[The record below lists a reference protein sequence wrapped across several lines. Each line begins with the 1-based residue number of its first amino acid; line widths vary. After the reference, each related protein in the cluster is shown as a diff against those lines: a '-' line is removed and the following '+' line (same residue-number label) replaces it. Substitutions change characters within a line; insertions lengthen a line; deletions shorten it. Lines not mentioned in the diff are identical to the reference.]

1 MLRETLTK
9 DPTRH
14 IEQVVVDFEEGTC
27 LSQVE
32 QAWRGTVAA
41 TEALRGRFEIHDGE
55 ALGFRSGEGEVQWR
69 TLSEEPQDWD
79 RWLEEDRRTP
89 LPLAEVVPW
98 RVTCWEQSRRWVWT
112 FHHALLD
119 GRSITSV
126 VQSFLKRLTGGDPG
140 PLALPERIKP
150 DENAVAEA
158 ITFHRAQAAEAEP
171 MLAEFPDDLK
181 TPARVRQELGAAMA
195 FRLEQAAERL
205 QVTAPTLLAWAWGQA
220 LAATAGADCAA
231 IGQVRSGAPQA
242 SCAGFSMH
250 TVPLVIPRA
259 REGSLADHVCALR
272 AKLLAMRRIE
282 HVPVEVLPDLFPSF
296 PGNPWPGGVLMVETG
311 TLHQR
316 AGDFPQVRHIRLH
329 ESGGGGLLAS
339 AYLRPELLLEV
350 ETDGVSIGPFGAQ
363 SLLDH
368 WARIVSRLADGAE
381 ETDDAATL
389 TQIPT
394 AGEGQHCW
402 EDGGTPVAETSIPQL
417 WASSVSRFGGLT
429 ALEADGRSFDYQSLD
444 TRVRELA
451 GHLLARGVKKGEP
464 VASLLEDRG
473 QLPIVMLALA
483 RIGGVHVPL
492 DPALPQERLKTLLFD
507 SSARFLISQESRSGL
522 EGVAVISPRA
532 MPTSD
537 FVMPTEDVSPEDLL
551 ALLYTSGSTGQPKGV
566 KLTHGGVANEVVAMA
581 KLVELGPGDRL
592 LQFASPGFDAALEE
606 IFATLAS
613 GATLIP
619 RPNGIASDLQDF
631 HRFLETSGITVL
643 DLTTAFWAEWCAWM
657 AEETQQ
663 IPPKI
668 RAVIVGGE
676 RLSAGALADWQ
687 RCGGERIPLVNSYG
701 PTEASIVATA
711 EILNGPMESGDPPIG
726 RPLPGVIARVADAKG
741 ARLSEGAAGELWL
754 GGYGLSPGYWR
765 RPERTEARF
774 VTIKGQ
780 RFYRTGDRVYRDA
793 AGRLRFLGRIDTQL
807 KIRGQRVEPEE
818 VKRAVESF
826 PGVGTSHVALSDGH
840 LAAWVKWSEPAP
852 EGWPGLIAQ
861 HLSRLLPAAAMPVRW
876 ARVEIFPLTE
886 RGKMDPSALPPATL
900 TAGRSLH
907 HEAPAT
913 AAERRIAELWE
924 DLLEV
929 RNIGRDDSF
938 FDLGG
943 HSLAALR
950 LFAILSREWQV
961 RVPMASLVQAPTPRL
976 LAEFLEQGASGADAP
991 LNREPV
997 VVPIRA
1003 EGGLSPLFCIHG
1015 GDGGVI
1021 FYRNMSIHLPAG
1033 RPLLAIESPAL
1044 GAHEEVRV
1052 VPVEQCAADYVQAL
1066 RRHQPQG
1073 PYHLAGYSYGGLL
1086 VYEMAAQLIAA
1097 GEEVGF
1103 AALFDTVNPAAPV
1116 REYSLMERAEVYW
1129 NSQQSHPWF
1138 ERILRVGR
1146 RIREGIATHLRVRNE
1161 IRTAR
1166 GAGATEPHS
1175 EIRMLQVREAHWNAM
1190 EAYRPGRLAC
1200 QLTLFR
1206 TRVADDKYDIPSDY
1220 GWGDLVDSLEIVE
1233 VAGRHLTMF
1242 EPRHAAG
1249 LAKEIAA
1256 RI

>member
-27 LSQVE
+27 LSRVE
-32 QAWRGTVAA
+32 QAWRETVAA
-41 TEALRGRFEIHDGE
+41 TEALRGRFEIQEGE
-55 ALGFRSGEGEVQWR
+55 PLGFRLEEAEGDCQV
-69 TLSEEPQDWD
+69 LVDEPLDWD

-89 LPLAEVVPW
+89 LPLAEGVPW
-98 RVTCWEQSRRWVWT
+98 RVACWQESRRWVWT

-140 PLALPERIKP
+140 PLALPERITP
-150 DENAVAEA
+150 DEATVAEA
-158 ITFHRAQAAEAEP
+158 IAFHGAQAAEAEP
-171 MLAEFPDDLK
+171 VLPEFPEDLK
-181 TPARVRQELGAAMA
+181 GPAVVRRELGHATAL
-195 FRLEQAAERL
+195 RLEQAAERL
-205 QVTAPTLLAWAWGQA
+205 QVTAPTLLVWAWGQA
-220 LAATAGADCAA
+220 LAAASGADCAA

-242 SCAGFSMH
+242 GCAGFSMH

-259 REGSLADHVCALR
+259 REGSVADHVCALR

-282 HVPVEVLPDLFPSF
+282 HVPIEKLPDLFPNF
-296 PGNPWPGGVLMVETG
+296 RGNPWPGGVLMVETG

-316 AGDFPQVRHIRLH
+316 AGDFPQVQQIRLQ
-329 ESGGGGLLAS
+329 ESGGGLLAS

-350 ETDGVSIGPFGAQ
+350 ETDGSSIGPFGAQ
-363 SLLDH
+363 SLLNH
-368 WARIVSRLADGAE
+368 WARIIGRLADEAAE
-381 ETDDAATL
+381 DAVTL
-389 TQIPT
+389 TQIPA
-394 AGEGQHCW
+394 AGLGTDCW
-402 EDGGTPVAETSIPQL
+402 ENGGRPVAETSITQL
-417 WASSVSRFGGLT
+417 WASSVSRFGCLP
-429 ALEADGRSFDYQSLD
+429 ALDAGDSTFDYQSLD
-444 TRVRELA
+444 TRARDLA
-451 GHLLARGVKKGEP
+451 AHLLARGVEKGEP
-464 VASLLEDRG
+464 VASLLDDRG

-483 RIGGVHVPL
+483 LIGGVHVPL
-492 DPALPQERLKTLLFD
+492 DPALPEERLKSLLFD

-522 EGVAVISPRA
+522 EGVAVISPQA
-532 MPTSD
+532 MSSSD
-537 FVMPTEDVSPEDLL
+537 FVMPAENVSPEDLL

-566 KLTHGGVANEVVAMA
+566 KLSHGGVANEAMA
-581 KLVELGPGDRL
+581 MARLVELGPGDRV

-613 GATLIP
+613 GATLVP
-619 RPNGIASDLQDF
+619 RPKGIAEDLAEFQ
-631 HRFLETSGITVL
+631 RFLIASGITVL

-657 AEETQQ
+657 AEENQR
-663 IPPKI
+663 IPAMI

-676 RLSAGALADWQ
+676 RLSASAVADWQ
-687 RCGGERIPLVNSYG
+687 RSGGETIPLVNSYG

-711 EILNGPMESGDPPIG
+711 EVLIGPMTNTDPPIG

-741 ARLSEGAAGELWL
+741 ARLPEGAGGELWL

-765 RPERTEARF
+765 RPDRTEARF
-774 VTIKGQ
+774 VTIEGQ
-780 RFYRTGDRVYRDA
+780 RFYRTGDRVYRDS
-793 AGRLRFLGRIDTQL
+793 AGNLRFLGRIDNQL

-826 PGVGTSHVALSDGH
+826 AGVGGSHVGMSDGH
-840 LAAWVKWSEPAP
+840 LAAWVKWSQAAP
-852 EGWPGLIAQ
+852 EGWPGLLAQ
-861 HLSRLLPAAAMPVRW
+861 HLSRLLPAAAVPVRW
-876 ARVEIFPLTE
+876 ARVEVFPLTE
-886 RGKMDPSALPPATL
+886 RGKLDTASLPLAAL

-907 HEAPAT
+907 HEAPVT
-913 AAERRIAELWE
+913 ASERRIAELWGN
-924 DLLEV
+924 LLDV
-929 RNIGRDDSF
+929 RDIGRDDSF

-950 LFAILSREWQV
+950 LFAVLSREWQV
-961 RVPMASLVQAPTPRL
+961 RVPMATLVQAPTPRL
-976 LAEFLEQGASGADAP
+976 LAEFLEQGASGADSP
-991 LNREPV
+991 PNREPV

-1003 EGGLSPLFCIHG
+1003 EGGHAPLFCIHG

-1138 ERILRVGR
+1138 ERILRVAR
-1146 RIREGIATHLRVRNE
+1146 RIREGITTHLRVRNE
-1161 IRTAR
+1161 IRAAR

-1233 VAGRHLTMF
+1233 VAGSHLTMF